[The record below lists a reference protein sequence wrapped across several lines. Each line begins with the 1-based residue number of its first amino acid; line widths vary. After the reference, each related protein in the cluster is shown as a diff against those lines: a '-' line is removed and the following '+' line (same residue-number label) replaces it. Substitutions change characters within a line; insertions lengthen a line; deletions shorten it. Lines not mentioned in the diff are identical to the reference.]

1 MAKQL
6 TVMLGTRLAHAS
18 KKCRALARVLQS
30 KAMMRG
36 IEENVRVRLSAAN
49 CGIVTTDYVA
59 GKVGKQVWVC
69 TRLDFD
75 RLVPTHSSGAC
86 FQLPPY

>member
-6 TVMLGTRLAHAS
+6 AVMLGTGLAHAS
-18 KKCRALARVLQS
+18 KKFCALVRFLQS

-49 CGIVTTDYVA
+49 CGVIATDYVA
-59 GKVGKQVWVC
+59 GKVGKQIGVC
-69 TRLDFD
+69 ARLDFD
-75 RLVPTHSSGAC
+75 WLVSTHSSGAC
-86 FQLPPY
+86 FQLQPH